1 MIRVILLR
9 EREISACVC
18 ACVCSSS
25 KSSSAR
31 HFNKEMSQKQIEEG
45 ATGGF
50 DDSTRKLRRRG
61 LKNTS
66 LKKIKQDALPDGFIQ
81 RSGAGYDTAAA
92 TKPELEEWTLL
103 QCDSVSCKVNVTQE
117 EKVTMVPKKPP
128 ATCPLC
134 GCTKRNLLQSTKHR
148 VRVADHETEALRTC
162 GLCGAG
168 ENSYCT
174 RCFITWTCEMASLA
188 AAAAKSYTYQ
198 QLPDVNTSHICCC
211 CIADMPR
218 MTAQDALGTEIPKM
232 TSMTHHEWDHINA
245 VFKYVDEHGFPPIVV
260 SRTVFLVKI
269 PAADHGYASST
280 ASTDSWTLVDKEM

>member
-174 RCFITWTCEMASLA
+174 RCFITWTCEIASL

-198 QLPDVNTSHICCC
+198 QLLDVNTSHICCC

-232 TSMTHHEWDHINA
+232 TSMTPHEWDHINA

-280 ASTDSWTLVDKEM
+280 ASTDSWTLVDKKM

>member
-50 DDSTRKLRRRG
+50 DDSTRTFRRRG

-66 LKKIKQDALPDGFIQ
+66 LKKIKKDALPDGFIQ

-174 RCFITWTCEMASLA
+174 RCFITWTCEIASLVA
-188 AAAAKSYTYQ
+188 AESYTYQ

>member
-1 MIRVILLR
+1 
-9 EREISACVC
+9 
-18 ACVCSSS
+18 
-25 KSSSAR
+25 
-31 HFNKEMSQKQIEEG
+31 MSQKKIEEG

-174 RCFITWTCEMASLA
+174 RCFITWTCEIASL

-232 TSMTHHEWDHINA
+232 TSMTPHEWDHINA

-280 ASTDSWTLVDKEM
+280 ASTDSWTLVDKKM

>member
-1 MIRVILLR
+1 M
-9 EREISACVC
+9 
-18 ACVCSSS
+18 CSSS

-50 DDSTRKLRRRG
+50 DDSTRTFRRRG

-66 LKKIKQDALPDGFIQ
+66 LKKIKKDALPDGFIQ